1 MFSVVVL
8 GWSVWRG
15 FSDRVAVL
23 KILAAGAVCVVL
35 AGCAGLAGDVAPMST
50 PDEPRAGGDTEG
62 VPSAAW
68 NSAVAELLRTPAGGE
83 SWRPF
88 RLPGKRFA
96 GFEVDRKKDRTA
108 LSVQSDRSVS
118 ILRRQF
124 THGGLDVGQID
135 FSWLVDALP
144 EGANLHQAE
153 HEDAPV
159 RILLAFDGDRSK
171 LSARTHRLSEMS
183 RLLTGEELPYATLM
197 YVWSNQDALDTVIIN
212 PRTDRIR
219 KVVVESGA
227 AHVGRWREY
236 RRDVRS
242 DFIRAFGEEPGPL
255 RAVALMT
262 DTDNTR
268 SQLRAW
274 YGPLRLVAR

>member
-1 MFSVVVL
+1 MFHAMVL
-8 GWSVWRG
+8 GRTTWWG
-15 FSDRVAVL
+15 LSDRATVL

-35 AGCAGLAGDVAPMST
+35 TGCAGPTVDVVST
-50 PDEPRAGGDTEG
+50 STTDEPRAGSDAEG

-68 NSAVAELLRTPAGGE
+68 NSAVADLLRTPAGGE

-96 GFEVDRKKDRTA
+96 GFEVDRKKDRMA

-124 THGGLDVGQID
+124 THGGLEVGQID

-153 HEDAPV
+153 NEDAPV

-227 AHVGRWREY
+227 AHVGRWRDY

-268 SQLRAW
+268 SRLRAW
-274 YGPLRLVAR
+274 YGPMILGSR